1 MNVVNLNYRLKRGIP
16 IATEDLTNALH
27 FLKANNANYQLNLNR
42 VILTGFSAGAH
53 IASYVGISANNPN
66 YENKLDKG
74 VQISG
79 IINFPDQLMA

>member
-1 MNVVNLNYRLKRGIP
+1 MNVVNLITDLKEEYNSDRRLNKC
-16 IATEDLTNALH
+16 AA

-66 YENKLDKG
+66 YMKTN
-74 VQISG
+74 
-79 IINFPDQLMA
+79 